1 MSNNPIEGIMNT
13 TMEKIKQM
21 VDANTV
27 IGDPISVGDNSI
39 IVPIS
44 KISYGFASGGSDFP
58 SKKDTSDLFGG
69 GGGAGVTILPVALL
83 TICNGEAKL
92 LQIEPFNSTTDRVVG
107 MVPDIV
113 DKIASMIKKDKNED
127 KKECNYQETE

>member
-1 MSNNPIEGIMNT
+1 MDNHPIEGIMNT

-27 IGDPISVGDNSI
+27 VGDPILIGDNNAI
-39 IVPIS
+39 IPIS

-58 SKKDTSDLFGG
+58 SKKESNELFGG
-69 GGGAGVTILPVALL
+69 GGGAGVTILPVAIL
-83 TICNGEAKL
+83 TINDGEAKL
-92 LQIEPFNSTTDRVVG
+92 LQIEPFNSTTDRVIG

-113 DKIASMIKKDKNED
+113 DKITSMIKKDKNKD
-127 KKECNYQETE
+127 KKDCNDIETK

>member
-127 KKECNYQETE
+127 KKECNYKETE

>member
-113 DKIASMIKKDKNED
+113 SVPRGCASL
-127 KKECNYQETE
+127 CHS